1 MKIGSKDIMQSKM
14 VRKTLGS
21 VQLSAQ
27 TTAPPPMRLTL
38 EDAVTL
44 AVRQNPQVANRNSD
58 VDMHGVTRREGKS
71 ALMKAALRRSSR

>member
-1 MKIGSKDIMQSKM
+1 MKGVPMKIASDDIMQSKM

-21 VQLSAQ
+21 RQLSS
-27 TTAPPPMRLTL
+27 TTAPPPVRLL

-58 VDMHGVTRREGKS
+58 VDMQGRQ
-71 ALMKAALRRSSR
+71 LSRL